1 MSHEKCSRK
10 IMTEVM
16 DEFKEKKLKSRD
28 DKIIKNIKQALAI
41 GLSRVEDKCKYSKD
55 EYKILEKKVLEF
67 LASKPEEKIPLSRVI
82 ETKQLIEHYYKQK
95 DYRKCKKFEILL
107 WHYVVGSVSMNI
119 EITDNIWAEL
129 KAIKQL
135 DFPRF

>member
-16 DEFKEKKLKSRD
+16 GEYEDKKLKTRD
-28 DKIIKNIKQALAI
+28 KKIVKNRKQAVAI

-55 EYKILEKKVLEF
+55 EYKELEKKVLEF
-67 LASKPEEKIPLSRVI
+67 VSSKPEEKIPLSRVV
-82 ETKQLIEHYYKQK
+82 EVKQLIEHYYKEK
-95 DYRKCKKFEILL
+95 DYKKCKKFEILL
-107 WHYVVGSVSMNI
+107 WHYIVGSVSMNI

>member
-1 MSHEKCSRK
+1 MEETMKEFEKN
-10 IMTEVM
+10 
-16 DEFKEKKLKSRD
+16 KLKQRD
-28 DKIIKNIKQALAI
+28 DKIIKNRKQAVAI

-55 EYKILEKKVLEF
+55 EYKLLEKKVLEF

-82 ETKQLIEHYYKQK
+82 ETKQLIEHYFKQK
-95 DYRKCKKFEILL
+95 DYKKCKKFEILL
-107 WHYVVGSVSMNI
+107 WHYIVGSVSMNI
-119 EITDNIWAEL
+119 EITDNIWTEL

>member
-10 IMTEVM
+10 IMEETM
-16 DEFKEKKLKSRD
+16 KEFEKNKLKQRD
-28 DKIIKNIKQALAI
+28 DKIIKNRKQAVAI

-55 EYKILEKKVLEF
+55 EYKLLEKKVLEF

-82 ETKQLIEHYYKQK
+82 ETKQLIEHYFKQK
-95 DYRKCKKFEILL
+95 DYKKCKKFEILL
-107 WHYVVGSVSMNI
+107 WHYIVGSVSMNI
-119 EITDNIWAEL
+119 EITDNIWTEL